1 MRASQLVRT
10 KAKVP
15 TLFLN
20 PATLISEQNY
30 WSNRDPPPW
39 ESWEVSIFCRNV
51 RLGERKSVNFP
62 IRACRVWA
70 KVPRDQWERG
80 DRKSLDEGAHY
91 GGERWEEVRVAEYQV
106 PGTEY
111 GVTHIGLHSTKY
123 TV

>member
-20 PATLISEQNY
+20 PATLISEQNN

-39 ESWEVSIFCRNV
+39 GLWEVRIRKYLLQKCTAGRVKENPLIFPLEHVVSGR
-51 RLGERKSVNFP
+51 RSPGTSGSG
-62 IRACRVWA
+62 
-70 KVPRDQWERG
+70 G

-106 PGTEY
+106 LSTEY
-111 GVTHIGLHSTKY
+111 RV
-123 TV
+123 